1 MSKAIIMKKTILY
14 ISIIILFSLVSCK
27 TSQKQIE
34 VDSLNHYTINE
45 KGEKK
50 YNLKLFIEKKIKQ
63 NEIGEK
69 PLLQVNNSITSYSEN
84 TLLETLE
91 KLNIKEI
98 EIIPKQK
105 SVSLFGKRGIDGVIQ
120 VLTR

>member
-1 MSKAIIMKKTILY
+1 MKKTIHY
-14 ISIIILFSLVSCK
+14 IITILLFSLVSCK
-27 TSQKQIE
+27 TYKKQIE
-34 VDSLNHYTINE
+34 VDTLNHYTINE

-50 YNLKLFIEKKIKQ
+50 YNVKLFIEEKIKQ

-69 PLLQVNNSITSYSEN
+69 PLLQVNSSITSYSEN

-105 SVSLFGKRGIDGVIQ
+105 SISLFGKRGIDGVIQ